1 MIRLSLHKPV
11 ICSKRGNIQ
20 WRNQTTPWPGKNLS
34 SMKGRRTY
42 TSATHDVMSQEGHNI
57 TWVGFWPRTHNSSN
71 SEEIT
76 TKLKM
81 GHFLLNELEE
91 PIFTKNINDIKN
103 KGESWQKLTMSD
115 IGWKLHWVGR
125 TLWRTLLDRRWV
137 KVSTWSGAC
146 PVVVWEDTLI
156 CRKAALTYLGVKD
169 FDACSVLLKCLS
181 FLWREKRRERNTDKA
196 NKFICNNR
204 WVCAK
209 HTWIFFFNLPLSW
222 KFNYFSIKYFFK
234 RLPCGEPP
242 SCTARAQDSIPGQ
255 ETRIL

>member
-1 MIRLSLHKPV
+1 M
-11 ICSKRGNIQ
+11 SKISTWSEYLYTNQLFVPRGEISSGETRQHLDQVKIYHQ
-20 WRNQTTPWPGKNLS
+20 WR
-34 SMKGRRTY
+34 
-42 TSATHDVMSQEGHNI
+42 AEGH
-57 TWVGFWPRTHNSSN
+57 TPQRPTMWCPKKDTTSRVGFWPRTHNSSN

-115 IGWKLHWVGR
+115 TAWKLHWVGR

-146 PVVVWEDTLI
+146 PVVMWEDTLI
-156 CRKAALTYLGVKD
+156 CRKSALTYLGVKD
-169 FDACSVLLKCLS
+169 FDVCNVLLKCLS

-196 NKFICNNR
+196 NKLIC
-204 WVCAK
+204 K
-209 HTWIFFFNLPLSW
+209 
-222 KFNYFSIKYFFK
+222 
-234 RLPCGEPP
+234 
-242 SCTARAQDSIPGQ
+242 
-255 ETRIL
+255 